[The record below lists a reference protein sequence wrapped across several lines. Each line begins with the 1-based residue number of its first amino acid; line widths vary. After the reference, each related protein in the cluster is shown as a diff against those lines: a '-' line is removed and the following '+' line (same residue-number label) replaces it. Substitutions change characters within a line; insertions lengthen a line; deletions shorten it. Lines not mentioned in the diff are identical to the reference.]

1 MYWYK
6 VNISTFGHPKF
17 QAVYY
22 KLGVIKCFFFF
33 GLVCLLE
40 NKLISIPCGA
50 VFTMEIQFGLT
61 LSKNT
66 LTAREYTLIGLNRGK
81 EGWLLSFRCIKASDQ
96 HLISPYNITS
106 ESHIKVKRIREMVT
120 N

>member
-1 MYWYK
+1 M
-6 VNISTFGHPKF
+6 
-17 QAVYY
+17 
-22 KLGVIKCFFFF
+22 
-33 GLVCLLE
+33 LE

-50 VFTMEIQFGLT
+50 MFTMEIQFGLK

-81 EGWLLSFRCIKASDQ
+81 EGRMLLFRCIKVSDQ
-96 HLISPYNITS
+96 HLISHYNITP
-106 ESHIKVKRIREMVT
+106 ESHIKVKGIREMIT

>member
-1 MYWYK
+1 M
-6 VNISTFGHPKF
+6 I
-17 QAVYY
+17 
-22 KLGVIKCFFFF
+22 FFF

-50 VFTMEIQFGLT
+50 VFTMEIQFGLK

-81 EGWLLSFRCIKASDQ
+81 E
-96 HLISPYNITS
+96 
-106 ESHIKVKRIREMVT
+106 E
-120 N
+120 